1 MKKQVLA
8 LAVGLSAF
16 FGATAFEGQI
26 TYRSY
31 HNYSP
36 ETLKMQ
42 PLVYNGA
49 DTVTITVKDNVMVMN
64 NSRTGVISI
73 EDGKTHTEYSPAD
86 NTGFTCPKVLQD
98 LKFGARKTDETRE
111 LLGGEVSKY
120 VSADNAQVG
129 MEMTAWVSD
138 DTRGI
143 PAEVLK
149 IINAGLD
156 VPGLVL
162 KYTTSTSGQ
171 YATFVCMEVLDI
183 TPREVSEEEIA
194 VIPAGAKMETVAD
207 WGKYKYKDKKKG
219 MAAKFVPKDMK
230 EAMAF
235 GDLVTDFMAK
245 HPASPSKGD
254 LRTYELDE
262 NWDF

>member
-8 LAVGLSAF
+8 LAVGLSAVL
-16 FGATAFEGQI
+16 GATAFEGQI

-31 HNYSP
+31 HNYSS

-49 DTVTITVKDNVMVMN
+49 DTITITVKDNVMVMN

-98 LKFGARKTDETRE
+98 LKFGARKT
-111 LLGGEVSKY
+111 
-120 VSADNAQVG
+120 
-129 MEMTAWVSD
+129 D